1 MHDLPETTN
10 AQQSSPTNLQPT
22 NHLTHQTKTR
32 RQHRQEEKRSQH
44 GQEAASG
51 TGAQQFNNTA
61 VPQEHSKSQQVQDT
75 TTGNIDNQQETN
87 QRRTRSSYRQMEQ
100 RQNEQQ
106 TNHANVTP
114 TMQQSG
120 QPEPTPP
127 QIRETTTPTPSET
140 SHLEGLPIQ
149 QWNNIELAT
158 TKLQNRHLSG
168 GDFPLPD
175 SPTWTAQGEWS
186 NVDLDECIRRWK
198 IINPTIVALH
208 SKIILDAQ
216 TSPARV
222 VRQLQEARTASQKDS
237 HQIHIILWIRHHWI
251 ATTVD
256 GNKMMIM
263 DSAPGI
269 AQEDDFR
276 TIAEFFGTALKEDI
290 IIVHMKVW
298 STCHRE
304 PHAIK

>member
-44 GQEAASG
+44 VQEAASG
-51 TGAQQFNNTA
+51 TEAQQLNNTA
-61 VPQEHSKSQQVQDT
+61 VSQDHSKSQQVQDT
-75 TTGNIDNQQETN
+75 TTGNINNQQETN

-106 TNHANVTP
+106 TNQANANP
-114 TMQQSG
+114 AMQQSE
-120 QPEPTPP
+120 QPEPTP

-149 QWNNIELAT
+149 QWNSIELAT

-222 VRQLQEARTASQKDS
+222 VRQLQEARTESQKDS

-251 ATTVD
+251 ATTID